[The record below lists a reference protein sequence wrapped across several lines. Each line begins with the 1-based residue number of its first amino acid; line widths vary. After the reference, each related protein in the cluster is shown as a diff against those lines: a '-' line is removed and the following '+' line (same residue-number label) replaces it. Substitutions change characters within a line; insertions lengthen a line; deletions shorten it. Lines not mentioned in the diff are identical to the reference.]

1 VFLDRDGTINF
12 KASDDDYVKEPGELA
27 LIPGAATA
35 VRRLN
40 EAGIWVGVV
49 TNQRGIALGRMSEA
63 DFDAVQARLEHD
75 LGLAGAHVDA
85 VYHCPHAGGAC
96 DCRKPAPG
104 MLLRARDTVPGMD
117 FEHAALIGDSVSDIA
132 AGRSVGI
139 LTVLLAGDD
148 KPADGAGADHVAPSL
163 VRAVDWLT
171 RATEDRLP
179 GPS

>member
-1 VFLDRDGTINF
+1 VFVDRDGTINF